1 MEKNYNTEL
10 DFILGELVKSYEN
23 QFKGIHFYSEDSV
36 KSVKDQISE
45 ILMEKFGLKDW
56 VIDLLYHNLLR
67 DKYIM
72 SIETLTI
79 TMEGLLFKNNG
90 AYTQKII
97 NQNSELLRIQ
107 KLEKSTKKNEE
118 ALVLFTAL
126 LAFGNLISAW
136 FFVIEIWKF
145 YSNSAIK

>member
-107 KLEKSTKKNEE
+107 KLEKATVKNEE

>member
-1 MEKNYNTEL
+1 MEKNYNKEL

-23 QFKGIHFYSEDSV
+23 QFKGIHFYSEESE
-36 KSVKDQISE
+36 KSVKDQITE
-45 ILMEKFGLKDW
+45 IIKEKFGLKDW
-56 VIDLLYHNLLR
+56 IINLLYHNLLR
-67 DKYIM
+67 DKYIQ

-97 NQNSELLRIQ
+97 NQNTELLRIQ
-107 KLEKSTKKNEE
+107 KLEKASKKNEE
-118 ALVLFTAL
+118 ALVLFTAV
-126 LAFGNLISAW
+126 LAFGNLFSAW
-136 FFVIEIWKF
+136 FFIIELWKF